1 MGPHTYDVLAGALD
15 SVHAKFAIREKVVL
29 TVTDNGSNFVK
40 AFNIFSDGHVI
51 PNSDTIKTQLVQD
64 SGDVA
69 FVEVGPILN
78 EVASFDQAYMLPA
91 HQRCGAHTLNLVAVK
106 DAEAACKDE
115 KI

>member
-1 MGPHTYDVLAGALD
+1 M
-15 SVHAKFAIREKVVL
+15 

-51 PNSDTIKTQLVQD
+51 PNSDTIKTQLVQED

-106 DAEAACKDE
+106 MRKQLV
-115 KI
+115 KMKNIKR